1 MCFGD
6 ECTKTYNEGI
16 VPTFIE
22 RGVYHGD
29 KSVLKSIH
37 IQDKRAA
44 ERLVSAL
51 EHAAEKGSKQVLRT
65 RMFSDANRDEI
76 RKMFGAKQ

>member
-1 MCFGD
+1 MDVQKRTAKVLFQPLL
-6 ECTKTYNEGI
+6 K
-16 VPTFIE
+16 
-22 RGVYHGD
+22 GVYIMAT

-37 IQDKRAA
+37 IRDKNAA

-51 EHAAEKGSKQVLRT
+51 EHASEKGAKQVLRT
-65 RMFSDANRDEI
+65 RMFSDASREEI

>member
-1 MCFGD
+1 MNVQK
-6 ECTKTYNEGI
+6 CTTK
-16 VPTFIE
+16 VSFRPLLK
-22 RGVYHGD
+22 GVYIMAT

-37 IQDKRAA
+37 IRDKRAA